1 MNYKQAGE
9 QLRRHQAE
17 IAALRD
23 KIRTLQAEREPEPVE
38 NYEFRTVDGA
48 VTMADLFGDRDTLF
62 IVHNMGRSCVYC
74 TLWADGLNGV
84 IDHLEDA
91 AAFVVS
97 SPDEPEDQQ
106 AFAESRGWGLRMVS
120 HAGNTFAGDMGYL
133 RDGGPF
139 PGISCFRKQDGRIMR
154 VGDTEFGPG
163 DDYCVIWH
171 LLDLVPDRAE
181 WSPKY
186 AYN

>member
-1 MNYKQAGE
+1 M
-9 QLRRHQAE
+9 
-17 IAALRD
+17 
-23 KIRTLQAEREPEPVE
+23 RE
-38 NYEFRTVDGA
+38 
-48 VTMADLFGDRDTLF
+48 
-62 IVHNMGRSCVYC
+62 
-74 TLWADGLNGV
+74 
-84 IDHLEDA
+84 
-91 AAFVVS
+91 
-97 SPDEPEDQQ
+97 SP
-106 AFAESRGWGLRMVS
+106 SRCQ
-120 HAGNTFAGDMGYL
+120 D

-139 PGISCFRKQDGRIMR
+139 PGISCFRKQDGRIVR

>member
-62 IVHNMGRSCVYC
+62 IVHNIRTGR
-74 TLWADGLNGV
+74 
-84 IDHLEDA
+84 
-91 AAFVVS
+91 
-97 SPDEPEDQQ
+97 
-106 AFAESRGWGLRMVS
+106 
-120 HAGNTFAGDMGYL
+120 
-133 RDGGPF
+133 
-139 PGISCFRKQDGRIMR
+139 
-154 VGDTEFGPG
+154 
-163 DDYCVIWH
+163 
-171 LLDLVPDRAE
+171 
-181 WSPKY
+181 
-186 AYN
+186 